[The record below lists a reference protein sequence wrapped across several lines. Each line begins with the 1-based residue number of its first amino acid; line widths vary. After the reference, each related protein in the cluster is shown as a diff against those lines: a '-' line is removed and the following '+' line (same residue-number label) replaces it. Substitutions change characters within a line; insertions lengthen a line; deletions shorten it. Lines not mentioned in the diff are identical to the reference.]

1 MAKAVIL
8 DKLNGKLSSLKNSDY
23 YLSRVTYSAY
33 TSVLKTIGIKSSK
46 IQTVQYPVSTI
57 SYPKV
62 NPRVESVLPFRVKIT
77 NIMVEG
83 YGPNNPPPIGIAII
97 GINNYIL

>member
-23 YLSRVTYSAY
+23 YISRITYSAY
-33 TSVLKTIGIKSSK
+33 NAVLRTVGIRSSK
-46 IQTVQYPVSTI
+46 IQTVDYPTSTI

-62 NPRVESVLPFRVKIT
+62 TARPESVLPFRVKIT

-83 YGPNNPPPIGIAII
+83 YGPNNPPPIGIAVI